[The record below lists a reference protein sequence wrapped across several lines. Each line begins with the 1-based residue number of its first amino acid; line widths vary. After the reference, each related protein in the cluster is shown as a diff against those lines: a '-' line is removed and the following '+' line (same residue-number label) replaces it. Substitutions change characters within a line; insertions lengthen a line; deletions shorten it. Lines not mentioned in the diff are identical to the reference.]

1 MVLLSKAF
9 LFKKT
14 KQVHQAMVNK
24 KQGRKKPPLKSWRK
38 VKRLNIAVTDSAV
51 AVQPLAQTIAAAA
64 STVLINT
71 GVVGLGF

>member
-1 MVLLSKAF
+1 MVLPSKVF
-9 LFKKT
+9 LFKK

-24 KQGRKKPPLKSWRK
+24 KQGRKNPPLKSWRK
-38 VKRLNIAVTDSAV
+38 VKRLNVTVANSAV

-71 GVVGLGF
+71 GVVGLRF